1 MKLANYWSEADL
13 LKGVK
18 ENSELAIK
26 SIYKLHFAMVENF
39 IRLNGGNSQDAKDV
53 FQEGF
58 LVLYRNVK
66 KDDFKLDCKI
76 KTYLYSVC
84 RRIWLTE
91 LKRKNKVSTLVNEL
105 DEFITVDDTEID
117 ENNEQEKM
125 LSHLSQ
131 CLELLG
137 EPCSS
142 LLSDFYLNNYSMQ
155 EIADKMGYTNS
166 DNAKTQKYKCL
177 LRLKKIFFKNEILKK
192 ETIN

>member
-1 MKLANYWSEADL
+1 MKSGNFWSEADL

-18 ENSELAIK
+18 ENSEVAIK
-26 SIYKLHFAMVENF
+26 SIYKLHFAMIENF

-66 KDDFKLDCKI
+66 SDDFKLDCKI

-91 LKRKNKVSTLVNEL
+91 IKRRNKAPSSVNEL
-105 DEFITVDDTEID
+105 DEFINVDEVDVN
-117 ENNEQEKM
+117 ENTEQEKM

-131 CLELLG
+131 SLGLLG

-142 LLSDFYLNNYSMQ
+142 LLSDFYLNNLSMQ
-155 EIADKMGYTNS
+155 DIAIKMGYTNA

-177 LRLKKIFFKNEILKK
+177 LRLKKIFFKNEMFKK
-192 ETIN
+192 ETV